1 MQRWLASLALV
12 VVLLSAGCT
21 GALSGGDL
29 EFSSGETV
37 VDNETAAEAG
47 YELVSTDTQTLNES
61 VEVQDGNTVNIT
73 AEGHVSIYQKAG
85 DDGLPAGTTGVM
97 LNVITTPDMSVAGQS
112 LNPLLQ
118 LDGAD
123 LLGRVLARD
132 TSGFKRTDNY
142 TVETLGTE
150 TNVSVFVPDPEGSPN
165 EEPAAYIHLLQV
177 SPADSNDAVV
187 AFGTYPASAADKE
200 RDSLERLFRN
210 LEYTAPES
218 ENESPEG

>member
-12 VVLLSAGCT
+12 GILLSAGCT
-21 GALSGGDL
+21 GVLSGGDL
-29 EFSSGETV
+29 EFSAGETV
-37 VDNETAAEAG
+37 VDNETATEAG
-47 YELVSTDTQTLNES
+47 YELVETDTQTLNES

-187 AFGTYPASAADKE
+187 AFGTYPASAADEE
-200 RDSLERLFRN
+200 RDSLERLLSN
-210 LEYTAPES
+210 LGYTPPES
-218 ENESPEG
+218 ENESSDG